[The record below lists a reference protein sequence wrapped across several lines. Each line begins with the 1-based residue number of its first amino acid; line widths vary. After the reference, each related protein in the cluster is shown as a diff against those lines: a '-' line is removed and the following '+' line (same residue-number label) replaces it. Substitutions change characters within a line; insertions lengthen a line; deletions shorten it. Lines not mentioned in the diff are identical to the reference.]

1 MRALRHL
8 ATAVL
13 FGVPV
18 LTAAAAPSQ
27 AQGLFDFLLGR
38 PVVPA
43 PSYTPYYDYPPAP
56 RVRRVHRPRR
66 IVRTEPR
73 ELLHRVKRIVRAE
86 PPVRPKPAG
95 PIKAKPMGEVTNPV
109 PQLMADS
116 TLRRGDI
123 VVFPDG
129 PRVFIGDQGSRHS
142 LPDFRPASQAGK
154 VVPASTRKLLAKV
167 EPATNAAWSTDTLN
181 SGKLAA
187 NAKDVESTGSTGT
200 GRR

>member
-1 MRALRHL
+1 
-8 ATAVL
+8 
-13 FGVPV
+13 
-18 LTAAAAPSQ
+18 
-27 AQGLFDFLLGR
+27 
-38 PVVPA
+38 
-43 PSYTPYYDYPPAP
+43 
-56 RVRRVHRPRR
+56 
-66 IVRTEPR
+66 
-73 ELLHRVKRIVRAE
+73 
-86 PPVRPKPAG
+86 
-95 PIKAKPMGEVTNPV
+95 MGEVTNPV
-109 PQLMADS
+109 PQLMADN

-142 LPDFRPASQAGK
+142 LSDFRPASQAGK
-154 VVPASTRKLLAKV
+154 VVPASTRKLLAKL